1 MFLTGHGVDMK
12 LYLFLIGL
20 NLLVFV
26 ISSQAA
32 IITTALS
39 IYLLRQ
45 SMVRGKRLV
54 KAYLFMISLPSGMSV
69 SEANEKVRNASQ
81 EYLEMMIPSARNFV
95 DTFYNGSQMA
105 LINAAISQGMEG
117 GSRMD
122 KSYANAKARKDEVRD
137 TDITANKDNVT
148 KAQNEFAQ
156 FAKITHQ
163 SFAALRDGK
172 GHEMDN
178 DDRLFFMR
186 YLVEAL
192 EMALNKYGIE
202 KSLIEG
208 LSASYLSG
216 MVSISEDEAK
226 GILAGFKMPPIRD
239 PVTNEVLDEY
249 FGAGKRAYQE
259 WLDVGEASAVSNAE
273 SLWRKCYQLH
283 NTRKQLSSIG
293 FATAS

>member
-1 MFLTGHGVDMK
+1 MK
-12 LYLFLIGL
+12 QFIVLAVI
-20 NLLVFV
+20 NLLVFMTLGPV
-26 ISSQAA
+26 GIL
-32 IITTALS
+32 TTAYT
-39 IYLLRQ
+39 IYYTVQ
-45 SMVRGKRLV
+45 RGKMFL

-81 EYLEMMIPSARNFV
+81 EYLEMLVPAAQNFV
-95 DTFYNGSQMA
+95 DTFYNGKQMA
-105 LINAAISQGMEG
+105 LINAAISQGMDG
-117 GSRMD
+117 GGRID
-122 KSYANAKARKDEVRD
+122 KLYSNAKAKQEENRAEK
-137 TDITANKDNVT
+137 IAANKDNVT

-163 SFAALRDGK
+163 SFAALRDSK

-192 EMALNKYGIE
+192 EMAMNKHGIG
-202 KSLIEG
+202 KNLIEG
-208 LSASYLSG
+208 FSASYLSG
-216 MVSISEDEAK
+216 MASISEDEAR
-226 GILAGFKMPPIRD
+226 GILAVFKMPPIRD

-283 NTRKQLSSIG
+283 NTRKELSSIG